1 MDQLPEYTK
10 EIIDYMLSGSLDSV
24 QLSVRL
30 DVPCEKLTPS
40 WEYLLKYNI
49 ITKTD
54 DKVYEDP
61 FLIPYKIKT

>member
-40 WEYLLKYNI
+40 
-49 ITKTD
+49 
-54 DKVYEDP
+54 
-61 FLIPYKIKT
+61 